1 MKRVLVLIVL
11 SVGLIGCGA
20 PKPEL
25 ESESE
30 KVNRALGGSEDDV
43 AAFERWLDTVQ
54 PTADVD
60 IAVMKAFNDG
70 EDGTA
75 SLERLHRIG
84 RDSRAIAREVEGERM
99 RTFLV
104 SYSERIQGMADAYQA
119 TVDAPADAKIKP
131 LAQRL
136 GRSKQRLRELDG
148 KLLTVYKDVLSAE
161 RYKDMQEHAKD
172 VKERAKAAGVG

>member
-1 MKRVLVLIVL
+1 
-11 SVGLIGCGA
+11 
-20 PKPEL
+20 
-25 ESESE
+25 
-30 KVNRALGGSEDDV
+30 
-43 AAFERWLDTVQ
+43 
-54 PTADVD
+54 
-60 IAVMKAFNDG
+60 
-70 EDGTA
+70 
-75 SLERLHRIG
+75 
-84 RDSRAIAREVEGERM
+84 
-99 RTFLV
+99 
-104 SYSERIQGMADAYQA
+104 MADAYQA